1 MNLLKFMLKSSEYM
15 QDYLVRMTHHST
27 AIEGNTL
34 TQEQTASIL
43 LSGVITGNV
52 LEREFYEV
60 KNYKRVMPFILQS
73 IQEDQKLTPMLI
85 KEIHALTMENL
96 LPNAGS
102 FKTIQN
108 LIVGADFE
116 TTKPYLVPTRIYELC
131 DNLDH
136 QLQNAKSDDEKLK
149 IILKTHFDFERIHP
163 FSDGNGRTGRLLI
176 FYSCLQEN
184 ILPPIIQKED
194 KNLYIAILRE
204 EKLDDFFALA
214 KQIQAKEQ
222 ERMEVFKQNM
232 KQNTQ
237 RLSPQKRLELE
248 KQNGR
253 GR

>member
-1 MNLLKFMLKSSEYM
+1 MSLLEFMLKSSEYM

-43 LSGVITGNV
+43 LNGVISGNV

-60 KNYKRVMPFILQS
+60 KNYKKVMPFILQS
-73 IQEDQKLTPMLI
+73 IQDKQKLTPQLI
-85 KEIHALTMENL
+85 REIHALTMENL
-96 LPNAGS
+96 LDNAGS

-116 TTKPYLVPTRIYELC
+116 TTKPYLVPISIHELC
-131 DNLDH
+131 NNLDY
-136 QLQNAKSDDEKLK
+136 QLQNAKDDDEKLK
-149 IILKTHFDFERIHP
+149 IILKTHFLFERIHP

-222 ERMEVFKQNM
+222 ERMEVFKQNA
-232 KQNTQ
+232 T
-237 RLSPQKRLELE
+237 LPLC
-248 KQNGR
+248 
-253 GR
+253 